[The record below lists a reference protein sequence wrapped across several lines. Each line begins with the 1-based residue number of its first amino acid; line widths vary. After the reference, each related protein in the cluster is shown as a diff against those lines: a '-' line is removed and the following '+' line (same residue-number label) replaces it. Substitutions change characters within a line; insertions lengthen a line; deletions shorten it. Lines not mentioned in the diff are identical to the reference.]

1 MNDYDDL
8 TSRLTQTLTDH
19 SDAMAGSSLGL
30 AEVQG
35 RARSIRR
42 RRTATAVAGAAV
54 AVALVV
60 PTVAIASHS
69 GATHDEPGP
78 ATRMPS
84 STQTARAADTHAGL
98 DLRGLPVGEPP
109 RGGYLAEGR
118 IHLADGGTGQIY
130 PVADRVDDF
139 ALLADGTAVYHTR
152 DQSGHTSVAVTDSGG
167 ADHGPYPAGDGLAV
181 DATGTSVVWV
191 SPDGQVHAWVAT
203 ESAPRTVG
211 DPVPGEGPQADGVTG
226 DCSVLCQ
233 VLVRTT
239 DQTTGEVADW
249 VVRPTGSARQVAPR
263 DPLVTVNDI
272 SSAGERL
279 GYTEIGDGTSCSAVV
294 DVSGAASWRTCQ
306 HTLLA
311 FSPDADHVSAD
322 VAYHSGDGS
331 GVVAA
336 YDGLDGKLL
345 FEHRS
350 SAQTQALV
358 QGTVWEDDSHLLG
371 VVRQGLDW
379 AVVRFGIDGSM
390 ELAVRPVTGKDDL
403 RAPIVLGGA
412 RG

>member
-1 MNDYDDL
+1 MNEYDDL
-8 TSRLTQTLTDH
+8 TTQLTRTLTDH

-42 RRTATAVAGAAV
+42 RRTATAVVGVAAAV
-54 AVALVV
+54 ALLV
-60 PTVAIASHS
+60 PTVALAGHS

-78 ATRMPS
+78 ATQTPS
-84 STQTARAADTHAGL
+84 STRTATAVDTRAPL
-98 DLRGLPVGEPP
+98 DLRELPVGEPP
-109 RGGYLAEGR
+109 AGGYVAGGR
-118 IHLADGGTGQIY
+118 IHVADGDTGQIY
-130 PVADRVDDF
+130 SVADPIDDF
-139 ALLADGTAVYHTR
+139 ALLSDGTAVYHTR
-152 DQSGHTSVAVTDSGG
+152 DQSGRTSVEVTDSGG
-167 ADHGPYPAGDGLAV
+167 SNHGPYPAGDGLAV
-181 DATGTSVVWV
+181 DATRTSAVWV

-203 ESAPRTVG
+203 ETAARTVG
-211 DPVPGEGPQADGVTG
+211 APVPGDGPQTGGVTG
-226 DCSVLCQ
+226 DCSAVCQ

-239 DQTTGEVADW
+239 DQSTGEVTDW
-249 VVRPTGSARQVAPR
+249 LVPSAGPAGKVAPR
-263 DPLVTVNDI
+263 DPFVTVNDI

-294 DVSGAASWRTCQ
+294 DVSGATSWRTCR

-331 GVVAA
+331 SVIAA
-336 YDGLDGKLL
+336 YDGLNGKLL

-350 SAQTQALV
+350 TAQTQAVV

-371 VVRQGLDW
+371 VVRQGLEW
-379 AVVRFGIDGSM
+379 AVVRFGVDGSM
-390 ELAVRPVTGKDDL
+390 ELAVRPVTGHDDL